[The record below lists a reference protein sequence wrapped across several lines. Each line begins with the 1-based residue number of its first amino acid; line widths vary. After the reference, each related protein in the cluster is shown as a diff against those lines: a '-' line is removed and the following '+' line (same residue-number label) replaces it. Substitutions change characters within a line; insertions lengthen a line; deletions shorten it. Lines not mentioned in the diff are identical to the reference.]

1 MLDAYCGIGT
11 IGIVAAKRCYE
22 LQREG
27 RGAGFHKKKAAK
39 AAARAKKGGKEQ
51 PLPVKPVSLTGIE
64 TTPSAVEVAAENAR
78 INKVNGA
85 SFIQGDAGA
94 FLRDCG
100 EHFDVVFLDPP
111 RAGASEDFIEGL
123 LAANPKRIVYISCNP
138 ETQLRDIKALSG
150 AYTLKR
156 LVPVDMFPHTKH
168 LETVA
173 LLVRAPANTAQPAAA
188 CEQQEGQAEED

>member
-1 MLDAYCGIGT
+1 MLF
-11 IGIVAAKRCYE
+11 R
-22 LQREG
+22 
-27 RGAGFHKKKAAK
+27 
-39 AAARAKKGGKEQ
+39 
-51 PLPVKPVSLTGIE
+51 S
-64 TTPSAVEVAAENAR
+64 
-78 INKVNGA
+78 
-85 SFIQGDAGA
+85 
-94 FLRDCG
+94 
-100 EHFDVVFLDPP
+100 
-111 RAGASEDFIEGL
+111 ASEDFIEGL

-188 CEQQEGQAEED
+188 SAQQEGQVEEA

>member
-1 MLDAYCGIGT
+1 M
-11 IGIVAAKRCYE
+11 
-22 LQREG
+22 
-27 RGAGFHKKKAAK
+27 
-39 AAARAKKGGKEQ
+39 
-51 PLPVKPVSLTGIE
+51 
-64 TTPSAVEVAAENAR
+64 EVAAENAR

-100 EHFDVVFLDPP
+100 ERFDVVFLDPP

-123 LAANPKRIVYISCNP
+123 LASRPKRIVYISCNP
-138 ETQLRDIKALSG
+138 ETQLRDIQALSG
-150 AYTLKR
+150 SYTLKR

-173 LLVRAPANTAQPAAA
+173 LLVRAPANAAQPAAA
-188 CEQQEGQAEED
+188 SAQQEGQVEEA